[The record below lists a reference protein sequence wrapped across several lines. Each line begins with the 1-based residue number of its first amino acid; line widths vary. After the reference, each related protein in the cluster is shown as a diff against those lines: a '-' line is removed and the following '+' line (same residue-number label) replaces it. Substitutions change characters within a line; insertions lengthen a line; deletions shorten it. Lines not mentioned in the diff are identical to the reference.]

1 MPTQNDSSTSSVQ
14 LGEGSN
20 QAGGPNVDQVFS
32 LFKDYLQNQLE
43 TKTKEIEQ
51 KSKIDKE
58 VVRLKYRGNQK
69 QFELNA
75 AIDSFLESIESET
88 QQSQPSSDRIRSLA
102 QDARELLRKRQKLI
116 KIADKSRDGW
126 QVVAEYESD
135 ELASGSEDEKR
146 LKKARGTASRKRRQT
161 DRGKRRGLVE
171 VVIISFFAVGPSMTS
186 FYFVNSHNLDPLAYP
201 TISFVFVSLLRE
213 LKGKIIYVRLSE
225 AN

>member
-1 MPTQNDSSTSSVQ
+1 MPTENDSSTSSVQ

-20 QAGGPNVDQVFS
+20 QAGDPVVDQVFS

-51 KSKIDKE
+51 KSKINKE

-135 ELASGSEDEKR
+135 ELASGSEEEKR
-146 LKKARGTASRKRRQT
+146 LKKARETASRERRQK
-161 DRGKRRGLVE
+161 DQANNERGKKARFSGGGDNQLFRGRT
-171 VVIISFFAVGPSMTS
+171 FND
-186 FYFVNSHNLDPLAYP
+186 FV
-201 TISFVFVSLLRE
+201 LLCE
-213 LKGKIIYVRLSE
+213 FS
-225 AN
+225 

>member
-1 MPTQNDSSTSSVQ
+1 MPTENDSSTSSVQ

-20 QAGGPNVDQVFS
+20 QAGGPVMDQVFS
-32 LFKDYLQNQLE
+32 LFKDYLRNQLE

-75 AIDSFLESIESET
+75 AIDSYLESIESET

-146 LKKARGTASRKRRQT
+146 LKKAREAASCKRRQK
-161 DRGKRRGLVE
+161 DQANNERGKKARFSGGGDNQLFRGRT
-171 VVIISFFAVGPSMTS
+171 FND
-186 FYFVNSHNLDPLAYP
+186 FV
-201 TISFVFVSLLRE
+201 LLCE
-213 LKGKIIYVRLSE
+213 FS
-225 AN
+225 

>member
-20 QAGGPNVDQVFS
+20 QAGGPVVDQVFS

-102 QDARELLRKRQKLI
+102 QDARELLRKR
-116 KIADKSRDGW
+116 
-126 QVVAEYESD
+126 
-135 ELASGSEDEKR
+135 
-146 LKKARGTASRKRRQT
+146 
-161 DRGKRRGLVE
+161 
-171 VVIISFFAVGPSMTS
+171 
-186 FYFVNSHNLDPLAYP
+186 
-201 TISFVFVSLLRE
+201 
-213 LKGKIIYVRLSE
+213 
-225 AN
+225 

>member
-1 MPTQNDSSTSSVQ
+1 MPAENDSSTSSVQ

-20 QAGGPNVDQVFS
+20 QAGGPVVDQVFS

-58 VVRLKYRGNQK
+58 VVQLKYRGNQK

-88 QQSQPSSDRIRSLA
+88 QQSQPSSDGIRSLA

-146 LKKARGTASRKRRQT
+146 LKKARETASRKRRQK
-161 DRGKRRGLVE
+161 DQANNERVKKARFSGSGDNQLFRGRT
-171 VVIISFFAVGPSMTS
+171 FND
-186 FYFVNSHNLDPLAYP
+186 FV
-201 TISFVFVSLLRE
+201 LLCE
-213 LKGKIIYVRLSE
+213 FS
-225 AN
+225 